1 MQTLLKTDTQ
11 AFSNAVL
18 PSLRNIVKKEL
29 SATYPGH
36 VNQSS
41 DIVEM
46 LVDPEIFT
54 QE

>member
-1 MQTLLKTDTQ
+1 MKDLLKTDAQ
-11 AFSNAVL
+11 AFSHAVL
-18 PSLRNIVKKEL
+18 PRLRDIVKKEL
-29 SATYPGH
+29 SATYPTH